1 MVCSSA
7 APGYEAKLP
16 TIFRHKKRRPAPEGT
31 DLLLPRASMG
41 YLDPRPNS
49 VDFGSSAL
57 STGPAT
63 AARAAVARFFGSVS
77 PARYSAITAAI
88 AARTYVLAIAMSL
101 SLFIVTPLDWLLL
114 SS

>member
-1 MVCSSA
+1 
-7 APGYEAKLP
+7 
-16 TIFRHKKRRPAPEGT
+16 
-31 DLLLPRASMG
+31 MG

-49 VDFGSSAL
+49 VAFGSSAL

-88 AARTYVLAIAMSL
+88 AARRYVLTIACSFFL
-101 SLFIVTPLDWLLL
+101 SIVTPLDLLVL